1 MIIALFNQKGGVG
14 KTTSAINLAAALALE
29 GDSVT
34 VVDADAQ
41 QQAVA
46 YEVPGARI
54 LGVERQ
60 AELAQVVG
68 EAKSDWVLIDC
79 PPSLLEAAPA
89 VPLADLVLAP
99 VPPKFGDL
107 SGFARLRETVDAARE
122 RGNPHLQLK
131 ILVSMRD
138 SRVGIQANY
147 EARLRAAFGSEMLDT
162 VIPRAAVFERAA
174 DAHQAVVHYAP
185 SSPAAKAYVALA
197 DEIRKL
203 KA

>member
-54 LGVERQ
+54 LGVEGQ
-60 AELAQVVG
+60 AELAQAVG
-68 EAKSDWVLIDC
+68 EAKSAWVLIDC

-122 RGNPHLQLK
+122 RGNPQLQLK
-131 ILVSMRD
+131 VLVSMRD

>member
-131 ILVSMRD
+131 VLVSMRD